1 MLGIWELNC
10 RNFGVIL
17 LALEIERKFLVDEK
31 KVAALNLTG
40 GEKIFQGYL
49 SRNPTVRVRV
59 KGEKGFL
66 TIKSRNVGIVRNE
79 FEYEIPLA
87 DAEEL
92 LKLCEPNIL
101 QKIRYKVE
109 HAGKIFEV
117 DIFEGR
123 NQGLILAEVELN
135 SPTEFVDLPDWIGKE
150 VSNNPKYFNS
160 NLIYF

>member
-1 MLGIWELNC
+1 M
-10 RNFGVIL
+10 
-17 LALEIERKFLVDEK
+17 ALEIERKFLVDEK

-66 TIKSRNVGIVRNE
+66 TIKSKNVGIVRNE

-101 QKIRYKVE
+101 QKVRYKVE

-160 NLIYF
+160 NLAT